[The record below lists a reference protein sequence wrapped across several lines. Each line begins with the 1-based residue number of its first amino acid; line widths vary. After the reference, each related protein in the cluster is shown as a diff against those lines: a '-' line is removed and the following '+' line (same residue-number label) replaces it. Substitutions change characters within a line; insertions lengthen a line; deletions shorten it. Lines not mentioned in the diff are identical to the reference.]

1 MLSRFADSLMS
12 RSLLYF
18 NMAAPRLS
26 LEFSELS
33 LTKFSSLIPSPGPA
47 VPGKLSVSFFYMR
60 LGLV

>member
-1 MLSRFADSLMS
+1 MS

-18 NMAAPRLS
+18 NMAAFRLS

-33 LTKFSSLIPSPGPA
+33 LTKFSSLIPSPAPA